1 MRFEKRALWIVEECV
16 DRKWRPVENDIHFS
30 TESAGKVEL
39 DIWEMDCPGCHF
51 RLVEYVP
58 KVKK

>member
-1 MRFEKRALWIVEECV
+1 MRALWIVEVCA
-16 DRKWRPVENDIHFS
+16 DRKWRPLGDIHFS
-30 TESAGKVEL
+30 TQSAAQVEL
-39 DIWEMDCPGCHF
+39 KLWEMEERGLRY